1 MAVFNLSVPFVLT
14 VTSVPDALQLFVAA
28 DYEPA
33 PTGAVA
39 VLTPAELTNNHRAVR
54 PLHKR

>member
-39 VLTPAELTNNHRAVR
+39 VLTPGRVDKQSPGGQAIT
-54 PLHKR
+54 

>member
-14 VTSVPDALQLFVAA
+14 VTSVPDALKLFVAT

-39 VLTPAELTNNHRAVR
+39 VLAPGRVDKQSPGGQAIT
-54 PLHKR
+54 